1 MMNAKSNVLESVFQ
15 PYYSA
20 VEQSRRGELFSR
32 RADDGSAEEF
42 FDAISLEEHFRL
54 LEFQLQVQHAL
65 YSSGGWHVSINVHN
79 KMLSAADCRGRFL
92 ALIADA
98 PGSITLEFTET
109 YPMPPVKESNH
120 LLRSIRDLGHSSALD
135 DFGTGL
141 NGMSLLTDYD
151 FDIIKLDRSLVV
163 DLPERIEKR
172 KSIGLVQEM
181 LAVLGKD
188 HVVEGVETEAVYT
201 TLLDLGFTTFQG
213 YLFSEP
219 KNVSEFGVEVTAVKS

>member
-1 MMNAKSNVLESVFQ
+1 MS
-15 PYYSA
+15 
-20 VEQSRRGELFSR
+20 RGELLTR
-32 RADDGSAEEF
+32 PADGGSAEDF
-42 FDAISLEEHFRL
+42 FHPLSMEEHFNS
-54 LEFQLQVQHAL
+54 LELQLQVQKAL
-65 YSSGGWHVSINVHN
+65 YSSAAWHVSLNIYN
-79 KMLSAADCRGRFL
+79 KMVADPVCRDRLL
-92 ALIADA
+92 ALMAVA
-98 PGSITLEFTET
+98 PGSITVEFTET
-109 YPMPPVKESNH
+109 YRMPPVEETNH
-120 LLRSIRDLGHSSALD
+120 LLRSIRELGHSSALD

-163 DLPERIEKR
+163 DLPERIQKR

-201 TLLDLGFTTFQG
+201 TLLDLGFTNFQG

-219 KNVSEFGVEVTAVKS
+219 KNVSEFGVDVAALKS